1 MNNYEKLYFY
11 YNFIH
16 SNIKLINFS
25 RINNRWRKSKA
36 RNRFIFEG
44 AIKDIVYPENYNL
57 AEELTD
63 IHIEARVNWDI
74 QNIPEGTPA
83 GGFIPYLKINAVV
96 TNKRTDLKTYV
107 DLIPHINLVDNFHY
121 ARNISLP
128 GNIDDKYEVEFFIN
142 NPSKFDLSFHKDWL
156 DNYSEL
162 LIEDKVFKYSDI
174 SFGEIARLSRR

>member
-1 MNNYEKLYFY
+1 MKNYILTAILFLV
-11 YNFIH
+11 I
-16 SNIKLINFS
+16 SNSLISQELIIGEERVNPG
-25 RINNRWRKSKA
+25 IV
-36 RNRFIFEG
+36 FIFEG

-63 IHIEARVNWDI
+63 IHIEARVNWDT

-96 TNKRTDLKTYV
+96 TNQRTDLKTYV

-156 DNYSEL
+156 DNYSES
-162 LIEDKVFKYSDI
+162 LIDDKVFKYLDI
-174 SFGEIARLSRR
+174 SFSEIAKLSRR

>member
-1 MNNYEKLYFY
+1 MKNYIFTAILL
-11 YNFIH
+11 IVI
-16 SNIKLINFS
+16 SNSLIS
-25 RINNRWRKSKA
+25 QELIIGEERVKPGIV
-36 RNRFIFEG
+36 FIFEG

-63 IHIEARVNWDI
+63 VHLEARVNWDT

-83 GGFIPYLKINAVV
+83 KGFIPYLKINAIV
-96 TNKRTDLKTYV
+96 TNQRTELKTYV

-156 DNYSEL
+156 DNYSKS

-174 SFGEIARLSRR
+174 SFSAIARLSRR

>member
-1 MNNYEKLYFY
+1 MKNYIL
-11 YNFIH
+11 ITILSIVI
-16 SNIKLINFS
+16 SNSLIS
-25 RINNRWRKSKA
+25 QELIIGEERVKPGIV
-36 RNRFIFEG
+36 FIFEG

-63 IHIEARVNWDI
+63 IHIEARVNWDT

-83 GGFIPYLKINAVV
+83 KGFIPYLKINAIV
-96 TNKRTDLKTYV
+96 TNQRTDLKTYV
-107 DLIPHINLVDNFHY
+107 DLIPHIHLVDNFHY

-128 GNIDDKYEVEFFIN
+128 GNIDDKYEVVFFIN

-156 DNYSEL
+156 DNYSES

-174 SFGEIARLSRR
+174 SFSEIAKLSRR

>member
-1 MNNYEKLYFY
+1 MKNYILTT
-11 YNFIH
+11 IISIVI
-16 SNIKLINFS
+16 SNSLIS
-25 RINNRWRKSKA
+25 QELIIGEERVKPGIV
-36 RNRFIFEG
+36 FIFEG

-57 AEELTD
+57 VEELTD
-63 IHIEARVNWDI
+63 VHIEARVNWDI
-74 QNIPEGTPA
+74 HNIPEGTPA

-96 TNKRTDLKTYV
+96 TNQRTYLKTYV

>member
-1 MNNYEKLYFY
+1 MKNYIL
-11 YNFIH
+11 ITILSIVI
-16 SNIKLINFS
+16 SNSLIS
-25 RINNRWRKSKA
+25 QELIIGEERVKPGIV
-36 RNRFIFEG
+36 FIFEG

-63 IHIEARVNWDI
+63 IHIEARVNWDT

-83 GGFIPYLKINAVV
+83 KGFIPYLKINAVV
-96 TNKRTDLKTYV
+96 TNQRTYLKTYV

-142 NPSKFDLSFHKDWL
+142 NPSKFDLSIHKDWL
-156 DNYSEL
+156 DNYSES

>member
-1 MNNYEKLYFY
+1 MKNYIL
-11 YNFIH
+11 ITILSIVI
-16 SNIKLINFS
+16 SNSLIS
-25 RINNRWRKSKA
+25 QELIIGEERVKPGIV
-36 RNRFIFEG
+36 FIFEG

-63 IHIEARVNWDI
+63 IHIEARVNWDT

-83 GGFIPYLKINAVV
+83 KGFIPYLKINAIV
-96 TNKRTDLKTYV
+96 TNQRTDLKTYV

-142 NPSKFDLSFHKDWL
+142 NPSKFDLSIHKDWL
-156 DNYSEL
+156 DNYSES

-174 SFGEIARLSRR
+174 SFSEIAKLSRR

>member
-1 MNNYEKLYFY
+1 MKNYILTT
-11 YNFIH
+11 ILSILI
-16 SNIKLINFS
+16 SNSLIS
-25 RINNRWRKSKA
+25 QELIIGEEIIDPGIV
-36 RNRFIFEG
+36 FIFEG

-57 AEELTD
+57 SEELTD
-63 IHIEARVNWDI
+63 IHIEARVNWNTQD
-74 QNIPEGTPA
+74 IPEGTPA

-96 TNKRTDLKTYV
+96 TNQRTDIKTYI

-156 DNYSEL
+156 DNYSES

>member
-1 MNNYEKLYFY
+1 MKNYIL
-11 YNFIH
+11 ITILSIVI
-16 SNIKLINFS
+16 SNSLIS
-25 RINNRWRKSKA
+25 QELIIGEERVKPGIV
-36 RNRFIFEG
+36 FIFEG
-44 AIKDIVYPENYNL
+44 AIKDKVYPENYNL

-63 IHIEARVNWDI
+63 VHIEARVNWDI

-96 TNKRTDLKTYV
+96 TNQRTYLKTYV

-142 NPSKFDLSFHKDWL
+142 NPSKFDLSIHKDWL
-156 DNYSEL
+156 DNYSES

>member
-1 MNNYEKLYFY
+1 MKNYILTT
-11 YNFIH
+11 ILSIVI
-16 SNIKLINFS
+16 SNSLISQELIIGEERIKPGIV
-25 RINNRWRKSKA
+25 
-36 RNRFIFEG
+36 FIFEG

-63 IHIEARVNWDI
+63 IHIEARVNWDT

-83 GGFIPYLKINAVV
+83 GGFIPYLKINAIV
-96 TNKRTDLKTYV
+96 TNQITDIKTYV

-156 DNYSEL
+156 DNYSDS

-174 SFGEIARLSRR
+174 SFSEIARLSRR

>member
-1 MNNYEKLYFY
+1 MKNYILTT
-11 YNFIH
+11 ILSILI
-16 SNIKLINFS
+16 SNSLIS
-25 RINNRWRKSKA
+25 QELIIGEEIIDPGIV
-36 RNRFIFEG
+36 FIFEG

-57 AEELTD
+57 SEELTD
-63 IHIEARVNWDI
+63 IHIEARVNWNTQD
-74 QNIPEGTPA
+74 IPEGTPA

-96 TNKRTDLKTYV
+96 TNQRTDIKTYI

-156 DNYSEL
+156 DNYSES
-162 LIEDKVFKYSDI
+162 LIEEKVFKYLDI
-174 SFGEIARLSRR
+174 SFSEIARLSRR

>member
-1 MNNYEKLYFY
+1 MKNYILTTIL
-11 YNFIH
+11 FIVI
-16 SNIKLINFS
+16 SNSLIS
-25 RINNRWRKSKA
+25 QELIIGEERVKPGIV
-36 RNRFIFEG
+36 FIFEG

-57 AEELTD
+57 VEELTD
-63 IHIEARVNWDI
+63 IHIEARVNWDT

-83 GGFIPYLKINAVV
+83 NGFIPYLKINAIV
-96 TNKRTDLKTYV
+96 TNQRTDLKTYV

-156 DNYSEL
+156 DNYSES

-174 SFGEIARLSRR
+174 SFSEIAKLSRR

>member
-1 MNNYEKLYFY
+1 MKNYIL
-11 YNFIH
+11 ITILSIVI
-16 SNIKLINFS
+16 SNSLIS
-25 RINNRWRKSKA
+25 QELIIGEERVKPGIV
-36 RNRFIFEG
+36 FIFEG
-44 AIKDIVYPENYNL
+44 AIKDKVYPENYNL
-57 AEELTD
+57 TEELAD
-63 IHIEARVNWDI
+63 VHIEARVNWDT

-83 GGFIPYLKINAVV
+83 KGFIPYLKINAIV
-96 TNKRTDLKTYV
+96 TNQRTDLKTYV

-142 NPSKFDLSFHKDWL
+142 NPSKFDLSIHKDWL
-156 DNYSEL
+156 DNYSES

>member
-1 MNNYEKLYFY
+1 MKNYIL
-11 YNFIH
+11 ITILSIVI
-16 SNIKLINFS
+16 SNSLIS
-25 RINNRWRKSKA
+25 QELIIGEERVKPGIV
-36 RNRFIFEG
+36 FIFEG

-63 IHIEARVNWDI
+63 IHIEARVNWDT

-83 GGFIPYLKINAVV
+83 KGFIPYLKINAIV
-96 TNKRTDLKTYV
+96 TNQRTDLKTYV

-156 DNYSEL
+156 DNYSES
-162 LIEDKVFKYSDI
+162 LIKDKVFKYSDI
-174 SFGEIARLSRR
+174 SFSEIAKLSRR

>member
-1 MNNYEKLYFY
+1 MKNYILTT
-11 YNFIH
+11 ILSIVI
-16 SNIKLINFS
+16 SNSLIS
-25 RINNRWRKSKA
+25 QELIIGEERVKPGIV
-36 RNRFIFEG
+36 FIFEG
-44 AIKDIVYPENYNL
+44 AIKDKVYPENYNL
-57 AEELTD
+57 TEDLTD
-63 IHIEARVNWDI
+63 VHIEARVNWDI
-74 QNIPEGTPA
+74 QNIPKGTPA

-96 TNKRTDLKTYV
+96 TNQRTYLKTYV

-142 NPSKFDLSFHKDWL
+142 NPSKFDLSIHKDWL
-156 DNYSEL
+156 DNYSES

>member
-1 MNNYEKLYFY
+1 MKNYILTT
-11 YNFIH
+11 ILSILI
-16 SNIKLINFS
+16 SNSLIS
-25 RINNRWRKSKA
+25 QELIIGEEIIDPGIV
-36 RNRFIFEG
+36 FIFEG

-57 AEELTD
+57 SEELTD
-63 IHIEARVNWDI
+63 IHIEARVNWNTQD
-74 QNIPEGTPA
+74 IPEGTPA

-96 TNKRTDLKTYV
+96 TNQRTDIKTYI

-156 DNYSEL
+156 DNYSQS

-174 SFGEIARLSRR
+174 SFSEIARLSRR

>member
-1 MNNYEKLYFY
+1 MKNYILTAILFLV
-11 YNFIH
+11 I
-16 SNIKLINFS
+16 SNSLIS
-25 RINNRWRKSKA
+25 QELIIGEERVKPGIV
-36 RNRFIFEG
+36 FIFEG

-57 AEELTD
+57 VEELTD
-63 IHIEARVNWDI
+63 VHIEARVNWDI

-96 TNKRTDLKTYV
+96 TNQRTYLKTYV

-142 NPSKFDLSFHKDWL
+142 NPSKFDLSIHKDWL
-156 DNYSEL
+156 DNYSES

>member
-1 MNNYEKLYFY
+1 MKNYILTTIL
-11 YNFIH
+11 FIAI
-16 SNIKLINFS
+16 SNTLIS
-25 RINNRWRKSKA
+25 QELIIGEERVTPGIV
-36 RNRFIFEG
+36 FIFEG

-63 IHIEARVNWDI
+63 IHIEARVNWDT

-96 TNKRTDLKTYV
+96 TNQRTDLKTYV

-156 DNYSEL
+156 DNYSES
-162 LIEDKVFKYSDI
+162 LIEDKVFKYLDI
-174 SFGEIARLSRR
+174 SFSEIAKQSRR

>member
-1 MNNYEKLYFY
+1 MKNYIL
-11 YNFIH
+11 ITILSIVI
-16 SNIKLINFS
+16 SNSLIS
-25 RINNRWRKSKA
+25 QELIIGEERVKPGIV
-36 RNRFIFEG
+36 FIFEG
-44 AIKDIVYPENYNL
+44 AIKDKVYPENYNL

-63 IHIEARVNWDI
+63 VHIEARVNWDI

-96 TNKRTDLKTYV
+96 TNQRTYLKTYV

-128 GNIDDKYEVEFFIN
+128 GNIDDKYEVVFFIN

-156 DNYSEL
+156 DNYSES
-162 LIEDKVFKYSDI
+162 LIKDKVFKYSDI
-174 SFGEIARLSRR
+174 SFSEIAKLSRR

>member
-1 MNNYEKLYFY
+1 MKNYILTT
-11 YNFIH
+11 ILSIVI
-16 SNIKLINFS
+16 SNSLIS
-25 RINNRWRKSKA
+25 QELIIGEERVKPGIV
-36 RNRFIFEG
+36 FIFEG

-57 AEELTD
+57 AEEFTD
-63 IHIEARVNWDI
+63 IHIEARVNWDTL
-74 QNIPEGTPA
+74 NIPEGTPA

-96 TNKRTDLKTYV
+96 TNQRTDLKTYI

-156 DNYSEL
+156 ENYSES

>member
-1 MNNYEKLYFY
+1 MKNYIL
-11 YNFIH
+11 ITILSIVI
-16 SNIKLINFS
+16 SNSLIS
-25 RINNRWRKSKA
+25 QELIIGEERVKPGIV
-36 RNRFIFEG
+36 FIFEG

-63 IHIEARVNWDI
+63 IHIEARVNWDT

-83 GGFIPYLKINAVV
+83 NGFIPYLKINAIV
-96 TNKRTDLKTYV
+96 TNQRTDLKTHV

-156 DNYSEL
+156 ENYSES
-162 LIEDKVFKYSDI
+162 LIQDKVFKYSDI
-174 SFGEIARLSRR
+174 SFSEIARLSRR

>member
-1 MNNYEKLYFY
+1 MKNYILTTIL
-11 YNFIH
+11 FIAI
-16 SNIKLINFS
+16 SNTLISQELIIGEERVNPG
-25 RINNRWRKSKA
+25 IV
-36 RNRFIFEG
+36 FIFEG

-63 IHIEARVNWDI
+63 IHIEARVNWDT

-83 GGFIPYLKINAVV
+83 GGFIPYLRINAVV
-96 TNKRTDLKTYV
+96 TNQRTDLKTYV

-156 DNYSEL
+156 DNYSES
-162 LIEDKVFKYSDI
+162 LIEDKVFKYLDI
-174 SFGEIARLSRR
+174 SFSEIAKQSRR

>member
-1 MNNYEKLYFY
+1 MNNYIL
-11 YNFIH
+11 ITILSIVI
-16 SNIKLINFS
+16 SNSLIS
-25 RINNRWRKSKA
+25 QELIIGEERVKPGIV
-36 RNRFIFEG
+36 FIFEG
-44 AIKDIVYPENYNL
+44 AIKDKVYPENYNL
-57 AEELTD
+57 TEELAD
-63 IHIEARVNWDI
+63 VHIEARVNWDI

-96 TNKRTDLKTYV
+96 TNQRTYLKTYV

-156 DNYSEL
+156 DNYSES

>member
-1 MNNYEKLYFY
+1 MKNYIL
-11 YNFIH
+11 ITILSIVI
-16 SNIKLINFS
+16 SNSLIS
-25 RINNRWRKSKA
+25 QELIIGEERVKPGII
-36 RNRFIFEG
+36 FIFEG

-57 AEELTD
+57 VEELTD
-63 IHIEARVNWDI
+63 IHIEARVNWDT

-83 GGFIPYLKINAVV
+83 NGFIPYLKINAIV
-96 TNKRTDLKTYV
+96 TNQRTDLKTYV

-156 DNYSEL
+156 DNYSES

-174 SFGEIARLSRR
+174 SFSEIAKLSRR

>member
-1 MNNYEKLYFY
+1 MKNYIL
-11 YNFIH
+11 ITILTIVI
-16 SNIKLINFS
+16 SNSLIS
-25 RINNRWRKSKA
+25 QELIIGEERVKPGIV
-36 RNRFIFEG
+36 FIFEG

-63 IHIEARVNWDI
+63 IHIEARVNWDT

-96 TNKRTDLKTYV
+96 TNQSTDLKTYI

-142 NPSKFDLSFHKDWL
+142 NPSKFDLSIHKDWL
-156 DNYSEL
+156 DNYSES

>member
-1 MNNYEKLYFY
+1 MKNYIL
-11 YNFIH
+11 ITILSIVI
-16 SNIKLINFS
+16 SNSLIS
-25 RINNRWRKSKA
+25 QELIIGEERVKPGIV
-36 RNRFIFEG
+36 FIFEG

-63 IHIEARVNWDI
+63 VHIEARVNWDI
-74 QNIPEGTPA
+74 QNITEGAPA

-96 TNKRTDLKTYV
+96 TNQRTYLKTYV

-156 DNYSEL
+156 DNYSES

-174 SFGEIARLSRR
+174 SFSEIAKLSRR

>member
-1 MNNYEKLYFY
+1 MKNYILTT
-11 YNFIH
+11 ILSIII
-16 SNIKLINFS
+16 SNSLIS
-25 RINNRWRKSKA
+25 QELIIGEERVKPGIV
-36 RNRFIFEG
+36 FIFEG

-57 AEELTD
+57 VEELTD
-63 IHIEARVNWDI
+63 VHIEARVNWDI
-74 QNIPEGTPA
+74 QNIPEGAPA

-96 TNKRTDLKTYV
+96 TNQRTYLKTYV

-142 NPSKFDLSFHKDWL
+142 NPSKFDLSIHKDWL
-156 DNYSEL
+156 DNYSES

>member
-1 MNNYEKLYFY
+1 MKNYILTAILFLV
-11 YNFIH
+11 I
-16 SNIKLINFS
+16 SNSLIS
-25 RINNRWRKSKA
+25 QELIIGEERVKPGII
-36 RNRFIFEG
+36 FIFEG

-63 IHIEARVNWDI
+63 IHIEARVNWDT

-96 TNKRTDLKTYV
+96 TNQRTDLKTYV

-156 DNYSEL
+156 DNYSES
-162 LIEDKVFKYSDI
+162 LIEDKVFKYLDI
-174 SFGEIARLSRR
+174 SFSEIAKQSRR

>member
-1 MNNYEKLYFY
+1 MKIYILTT
-11 YNFIH
+11 ILSIVI
-16 SNIKLINFS
+16 SNSLIS
-25 RINNRWRKSKA
+25 QELIIGEERVKPGIV
-36 RNRFIFEG
+36 FIFEG
-44 AIKDIVYPENYNL
+44 AIKDKVYPENYNL
-57 AEELTD
+57 TEELAD
-63 IHIEARVNWDI
+63 VHIEARVNWDI

-96 TNKRTDLKTYV
+96 TNQRTYLKTYV

-142 NPSKFDLSFHKDWL
+142 NPSKFDLSIHKDWL
-156 DNYSEL
+156 DNYSES

>member
-1 MNNYEKLYFY
+1 MKNYIL
-11 YNFIH
+11 ITILSIVI
-16 SNIKLINFS
+16 SNSLIS
-25 RINNRWRKSKA
+25 QELIIGEERVKPGIV
-36 RNRFIFEG
+36 FIFEG
-44 AIKDIVYPENYNL
+44 AIKDKVYPENYNL
-57 AEELTD
+57 TEELAD
-63 IHIEARVNWDI
+63 VHIEARVNWDI

-96 TNKRTDLKTYV
+96 TNQRTYLKTYV

-156 DNYSEL
+156 DNYSES

-174 SFGEIARLSRR
+174 SFSEIAKLSRR

>member
-1 MNNYEKLYFY
+1 MKNYIL
-11 YNFIH
+11 ITILSIVI
-16 SNIKLINFS
+16 SNSLIS
-25 RINNRWRKSKA
+25 QELIIGEERVKPGIV
-36 RNRFIFEG
+36 FIFEG

-63 IHIEARVNWDI
+63 IHIEARVNWDT

-83 GGFIPYLKINAVV
+83 KGFIPYLKINAIV
-96 TNKRTDLKTYV
+96 TNQRTDLKTYV

-156 DNYSEL
+156 DNYSES

-174 SFGEIARLSRR
+174 SFSEIAKLSRR

>member
-1 MNNYEKLYFY
+1 MKNYILTT
-11 YNFIH
+11 IISIVI
-16 SNIKLINFS
+16 SNSLIS
-25 RINNRWRKSKA
+25 QELIIGEERVKPGIV
-36 RNRFIFEG
+36 FIFEG

-57 AEELTD
+57 VEELTD
-63 IHIEARVNWDI
+63 VHIEARVNWDI
-74 QNIPEGTPA
+74 HNIPEGTPA

-96 TNKRTDLKTYV
+96 TNQRTYLKTYV

-142 NPSKFDLSFHKDWL
+142 NPSKFDLSIHKDWL
-156 DNYSEL
+156 DNYSES

>member
-1 MNNYEKLYFY
+1 MKNYIL
-11 YNFIH
+11 ITILSIVI
-16 SNIKLINFS
+16 SNSLIS
-25 RINNRWRKSKA
+25 QELIIGEERVKPGIV
-36 RNRFIFEG
+36 FIFEG
-44 AIKDIVYPENYNL
+44 AIKDKVYPENYNL
-57 AEELTD
+57 TEELAD
-63 IHIEARVNWDI
+63 VHIEARVNWDI

-96 TNKRTDLKTYV
+96 TNQRTYLKTYV

-142 NPSKFDLSFHKDWL
+142 NPSKFDLSIHKDWL
-156 DNYSEL
+156 DNYSES

>member
-1 MNNYEKLYFY
+1 MKNYIL
-11 YNFIH
+11 ITILSIVI
-16 SNIKLINFS
+16 SNSLIS
-25 RINNRWRKSKA
+25 QELIIGEERVKPGIV
-36 RNRFIFEG
+36 FIFEG

-63 IHIEARVNWDI
+63 IHIEARVNWDT

-83 GGFIPYLKINAVV
+83 KGFIPYLKINAIV
-96 TNKRTDLKTYV
+96 TNQRTDLKTYV

-142 NPSKFDLSFHKDWL
+142 NPSKFDLSIHKDWL
-156 DNYSEL
+156 DNYSES